1 MHRIIQEGLEDYL
14 TGRVRRDFELHL
26 EQCVPC
32 RAELEEI
39 GSVSQVF
46 HEAFDAPPAEF
57 EPSAGFYARL
67 SSTIETRKP
76 VSPWTFFSIDAVF
89 GRRVAFA
96 SLMALAVAGGFLIS
110 HESDAT
116 VDLQGPE
123 AIIAQQDPAAL
134 DPASQD
140 ATVNRDRMMVTLAS
154 YEH

>member
-14 TGRVRRDFELHL
+14 SGRVRRNFELHL

-32 RAELEEI
+32 RTELEQI
-39 GSVSQVF
+39 GSVSSMF
-46 HEAFDAPPAEF
+46 RESFAPAAELK
-57 EPSAGFYARL
+57 PSANFYARL
-67 SSTIETRKP
+67 SSTIENRKP
-76 VSPWTFFSIDAVF
+76 VSPWAFFSIDAVF

-110 HESDAT
+110 HESDAA

-123 AIIAQQDPAAL
+123 AIIAQQDPAAQ
-134 DPASQD
+134 DAAPQD